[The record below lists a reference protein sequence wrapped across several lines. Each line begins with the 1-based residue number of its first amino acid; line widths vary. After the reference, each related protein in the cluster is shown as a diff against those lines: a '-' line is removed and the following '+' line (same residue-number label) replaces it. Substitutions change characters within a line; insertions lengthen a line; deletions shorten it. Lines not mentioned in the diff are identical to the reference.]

1 VLRALKQMPAAGD
14 PMGALIPALGTLA
27 LEHSV
32 AVPPTLD
39 AALEQGLWILGSL
52 PTLIAARIRLE
63 RGERPVAPRKSLGYA
78 ANFLAML
85 TGAPP
90 ATESARAFESA
101 LILRADNELT
111 PSTFAARVA
120 ASTGADVFGA
130 LMAGWSSLAGPR
142 HGWHARNVFRVLEEI
157 GGAENVDA
165 WVTAHL
171 ARKEKI
177 PGFGHQVYQGEDPR
191 SELLRRLT
199 QAECER
205 AGQTDVLRTAQGLE
219 RAVRERTGQ
228 YPIVDFYL
236 AVLYAALGI
245 PKAYFTLIFAL
256 SRAPGF
262 LAHVVEQYG
271 DEGMIRPRAEYIGPG
286 HRQYVPLRSRKS

>member
-1 VLRALKQMPAAGD
+1 MPAGGD
-14 PMGALIPALGTLA
+14 QMAALVPALGTLA

-32 AVPPTLD
+32 AVPPTSD
-39 AALEQGLWILGSL
+39 AALDQALWILGAL

-85 TGAPP
+85 TGSPP
-90 ATESARAFESA
+90 VTESARAFESA

-120 ASTGADVFGA
+120 ASTGADVFA
-130 LMAGWSSLAGPR
+130 AFLAGWSALAGPR
-142 HGWHARNVFRVLEEI
+142 HGWHARNVAQALEEI

-165 WVTAHL
+165 WVTARL

-191 SELLRRLT
+191 SELLRRL
-199 QAECER
+199 AEGECER
-205 AGQTDVLRTAQGLE
+205 AGQTAVLRTSQAVEQ
-219 RAVRERTGQ
+219 AVRERTGQ
-228 YPIVDFYL
+228 YPIVDFHL

-245 PKAYFTLIFAL
+245 SPAHFTLIFAL

-262 LAHVVEQYG
+262 VAHVLEQYG
-271 DEGMIRPRAEYIGPG
+271 DEGLIRPRAEYIGPG
-286 HRQYVPLRSRKS
+286 GRQYVPLRSRKS